1 TECLYLNYIEGS
13 SVLCFY
19 IHGISFHIFIIQ
31 GLMSYNVS
39 CSRIQREHVPG
50 DLCIDAFILIS
61 SAHPQHEGTLGHI
74 FPKADLV
81 HILAEHRGIIVG
93 IHHQDS
99 DLNGAASRRIPAV

>member
-1 TECLYLNYIEGS
+1 TECLYLNYTERS
-13 SVLCFY
+13 SVLCFHN
-19 IHGISFHIFIIQ
+19 HGVSSYIFIIQ
-31 GLMSYNVS
+31 GLMSYDVS

-50 DLCIDAFILIS
+50 DLCIDAFVLIG
-61 SAHPQHEGTLGHI
+61 SAHPQHEGAWGHI

-99 DLNGAASRRIPAV
+99 DLSCAALRRIPAV